1 MKLIYIFLVLFP
13 FQVIGANLLSFQSSG
28 NYNLYFLVTDSVQ
41 KDYPFVKYKVIINYS
56 SEEIKTFYNK
66 TIRSSQK
73 KILINCENN
82 TYKILENYGYE
93 NFGAYGK
100 KIVMPLN
107 KGHVLIINSYT
118 PTEVNSKFVCFE
130 N

>member
-1 MKLIYIFLVLFP
+1 MKLIYSFLVLFP